1 MAATVN
7 LVLRTDKKKAD
18 GTCPVWLRFTANRK
32 SRYVSTKIS
41 VPEKQWNANKQRV
54 SKSHEIA
61 PALNRRLQTLLNE
74 AREKALDAS
83 SAAAVKASV
92 GASGGS
98 LTAYFE
104 TFIGRLDSK
113 GRFWEW
119 KKYRVTLRKLREC
132 IGQSIDWSELDRAAL
147 DRFEKCL
154 RTKHKNNPATA
165 LKELGRVRRVFR
177 QAVKDGVIRA
187 DQNPFLTYDMP
198 KGSKPDRRKLSIEEV
213 DRMAAL
219 DLSDGSPERLARD
232 VFLVAFYAGG
242 MRFGD
247 VCTLKAEQVKEDRI
261 EYRMLKTGSPVSI
274 PIPEAARAILRPYLD
289 REGAYVFPLLTDGDE
304 GDSVRLRRRIS
315 SRNVVINRNLKTV
328 AELAGIESDGLSMHV
343 ARHSFADYAR
353 QKSGNLFAISKAL
366 GHRDLAT
373 TQQYLKSF
381 DREAVDNLAGEL
393 WQ

>member
-1 MAATVN
+1 MGRQEATSKEEARDSPG
-7 LVLRTDKKKAD
+7 L
-18 GTCPVWLRFTANRK
+18 NRK
-32 SRYVSTKIS
+32 
-41 VPEKQWNANKQRV
+41 
-54 SKSHEIA
+54 
-61 PALNRRLQTLLNE
+61 LQTLLHE
-74 AREKALDAS
+74 AQEKALDAS
-83 SAAAVKASV
+83 SAAAVKASI

-98 LTAYFE
+98 LTAYFDS
-104 TFIGRLDSK
+104 FIERLDSK
-113 GRFWEW
+113 GRFWDW
-119 KKYRVTLRKLREC
+119 KKYRVTLGKLQEC
-132 IGQSIDWSELDRAAL
+132 IGQHIDWSELDRAAL

-154 RTKHKNNPATA
+154 RTKHGNNPATT
-165 LKELGRVRRVFR
+165 LKELGRVRRIFR

-198 KGSKPDRRKLSIEEV
+198 KGSKPERRKLSIEEV
-213 DRMAAL
+213 ERMAAL
-219 DLSDGSPERLARD
+219 DLEPGSPERLARD
-232 VFLVAFYAGG
+232 VFLTAFYAGG

-247 VCTLKAEQVKEDRI
+247 VCSLKPEDVKEDRI

-289 REGAYVFPLLTDGDE
+289 RKAAYVFPLLTNGDGS
-304 GDSVRLRRRIS
+304 DSIRLRRRIS
-315 SRNVVINRNLKTV
+315 SRNVVINRNLKAV

-381 DREAVDNLAGEL
+381 DREAVDQLAEDL
-393 WQ
+393 WS